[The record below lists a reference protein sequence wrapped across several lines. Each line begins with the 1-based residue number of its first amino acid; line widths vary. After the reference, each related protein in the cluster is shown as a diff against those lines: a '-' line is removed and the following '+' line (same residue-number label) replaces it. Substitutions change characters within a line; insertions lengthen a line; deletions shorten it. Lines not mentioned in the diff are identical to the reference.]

1 MTPGAGRRHA
11 RAVADPRFTVPVT
24 DLERA
29 TRVPAAEQDEL
40 QAELRANEAVW
51 QPVPPADGGGDA
63 DGD

>member
-1 MTPGAGRRHA
+1 M
-11 RAVADPRFTVPVT
+11 ADPRFTVPVT